1 MANTRKRTSSG
12 RSAGTKKQ
20 KTAKGANKSQPEVKI
35 DEGFD
40 ESGETAYRELLLFA
54 DMSQPM
60 STCRSTMTAQS
71 GMRR

>member
-20 KTAKGANKSQPEVKI
+20 KTAKGANKSHPEVKI

-40 ESGETAYRELLLFA
+40 EGGKNTFTAKA
-54 DMSQPM
+54 
-60 STCRSTMTAQS
+60 
-71 GMRR
+71 